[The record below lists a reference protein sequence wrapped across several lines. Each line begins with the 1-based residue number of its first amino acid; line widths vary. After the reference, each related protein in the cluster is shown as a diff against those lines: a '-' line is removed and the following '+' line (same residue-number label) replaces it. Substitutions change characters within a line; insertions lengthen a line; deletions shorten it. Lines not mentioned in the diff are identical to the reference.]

1 MEEGITMTVEEAI
14 VTALQYEN
22 KVRDH
27 YLWATSEAGDPQ
39 GKFFFEMLAKEEQ
52 GHVDYLES
60 RLQQWRSE
68 GKLKAD
74 PLQTVIPSPN
84 FLADGL
90 KMLKTSKE
98 ARDYSDDYK
107 RLFTALKLEEEVSV
121 FYKGLVDT
129 LENTEAKAMFG
140 RFLEIEDGH
149 TAIVQ
154 AEVDVLTKTGF
165 FYDFQEFNLEE

>member
-1 MEEGITMTVEEAI
+1 MPMTVEEAI
-14 VTALQYEN
+14 VTALKYEN

-27 YLWATSEAGDPQ
+27 YTWAASKAGDPKGQ
-39 GKFFFEMLAKEEQ
+39 AFFETLAKEEQ

-60 RLQQWRSE
+60 RLSQWKSE

-74 PLQTVIPSPN
+74 PLETVIKTPN

-90 KMLKTSKE
+90 QMLKASKE
-98 ARDYSDDYK
+98 TRDYSDDYK

-121 FYKGLVDT
+121 YYKGLVDT
-129 LENTEAKAMFG
+129 LENPEAKAMFG